1 MRINLLV
8 LLLLVIGCS
17 KNEARRPINP
27 KPSTTIF
34 SETVDEARK
43 LRLLEDKSI
52 RSYIASDSTRK
63 YIQSESGFWY
73 SYDTKLESDLRT
85 PQPGD
90 TIRFSYDV
98 KTLQDSLLYDKEELG
113 IVDYIVDKQDQITG
127 VQRGIKLMKEGET
140 ITFIF
145 PSYTAYGSTGD
156 GKKIGIYHSL
166 KSTITLLNIK

>member
-8 LLLLVIGCS
+8 SLFLVIGCA

-34 SETVDEARK
+34 SETVNEARK
-43 LRLLEDKSI
+43 LRIFEDKSI
-52 RSYIASDSTRK
+52 KNYIANDSTRN
-63 YIQSESGFWY
+63 YIQSDSGFWY
-73 SYDTKLESDLRT
+73 AYDLKLESDLRT

-90 TIRFSYDV
+90 TIRFSYDL
-98 KTLQDSLLYDKEELG
+98 KTLQDSLFYGKEELG

-127 VQRGIKLMKEGET
+127 IQRGVKLMKEGET
-140 ITFIF
+140 MTFIF
-145 PSYTAYGSTGD
+145 PSYTAFGSTGD
-156 GKKIGIYHSL
+156 GKKIGIYQSL

>member
-1 MRINLLV
+1 MRISILL
-8 LLLLVIGCS
+8 LLLLVIGCT
-17 KNEARRPINP
+17 KNEARRPVNP

-34 SETVDEARK
+34 SETLDEARK

-52 RSYIASDSTRK
+52 QNFIDSESTRN
-63 YIQSESGFWY
+63 YMQSESGFWY
-73 SYDTKLESDLRT
+73 SYDTKLESDYRT

-90 TIRFSYDV
+90 TIRFSYNL
-98 KTLQDSLLYDKEELG
+98 KTLKDSLLYGKAELG

-127 VQRGIKLMKEGET
+127 IQRGVKLMKEGET
-140 ITFIF
+140 MTFIF

-156 GKKIGIYHSL
+156 GKKSGIYQSV